1 MPHATDPDPGGQAV
15 PMRRKRLAATALVS
29 VVIGAVLALLA
40 PSAIAASTSGSGSS
54 PGNRGWS
61 VPHHP
66 HSDDD

>member
-1 MPHATDPDPGGQAV
+1 
-15 PMRRKRLAATALVS
+15 MRRKRLAATALVS

-40 PSAIAASTSGSGSS
+40 PSALAASTSGSGSS

-61 VPHHP
+61 APHHS

>member
-1 MPHATDPDPGGQAV
+1 
-15 PMRRKRLAATALVS
+15 MRGKRVAATALVS

-40 PSAIAASTSGSGSS
+40 PAAIAASSSESGSS

-66 HSDDD
+66 DSDGD